1 MFAASVYS
9 DRRNR
14 LARAVGS
21 GAILFVGSAEASMN
35 FPDNWYPFRQ
45 DSSFLYYWGH
55 ALPHLA
61 GLIDTDEGRHI
72 LFADSPTVDHII
84 WSGPQPGAAALAE
97 GVGAT
102 EVRPPAA
109 LEDTVRRLIS
119 SGRRVHFEPP
129 YRQDA
134 QAKLESLL
142 HLGAGTAALHASG
155 SLSRA
160 VITQRSV
167 KEAREI
173 DEIESALSV
182 SYDMH
187 VAAMRLARPGRFER
201 EIAGH
206 VEGIAIAGGG
216 RLAFPCI
223 FSKRG
228 EILHNHSYG
237 NQLQAGDLV
246 VHDSGASSALQY
258 ASDITRTIP
267 VSGTFSTRQRSIYE
281 CVLRA
286 QLAAIAAM
294 KPGVSFRDVHMIA
307 ARSIAKDLNDLGLM
321 RGDVDEAVAAGAHAL
336 FFPHG
341 LGHMMGLDVH
351 DLEGLGEDLV
361 GYDNTVQRAS
371 QFGLAYLR
379 FAKALAPG
387 YVITVEPGCY
397 FVGALIDQWRAERRH
412 EAFIN
417 YGALGAWRSFGGVRI
432 EDDVLVSGDGA
443 RVLGKPIPK
452 TAAEVE
458 AACAL

>member
-1 MFAASVYS
+1 
-9 DRRNR
+9 
-14 LARAVGS
+14 
-21 GAILFVGSAEASMN
+21 MN

-201 EIAGH
+201 EIAATWKGSLSPA
-206 VEGIAIAGGG
+206 VAVWLFRAS
-216 RLAFPCI
+216 FP
-223 FSKRG
+223 S
-228 EILHNHSYG
+228 
-237 NQLQAGDLV
+237 
-246 VHDSGASSALQY
+246 
-258 ASDITRTIP
+258 
-267 VSGTFSTRQRSIYE
+267 
-281 CVLRA
+281 
-286 QLAAIAAM
+286 
-294 KPGVSFRDVHMIA
+294 A
-307 ARSIAKDLNDLGLM
+307 ARSCTTI
-321 RGDVDEAVAAGAHAL
+321 R
-336 FFPHG
+336 
-341 LGHMMGLDVH
+341 
-351 DLEGLGEDLV
+351 
-361 GYDNTVQRAS
+361 TVIS
-371 QFGLAYLR
+371 F
-379 FAKALAPG
+379 
-387 YVITVEPGCY
+387 
-397 FVGALIDQWRAERRH
+397 RR
-412 EAFIN
+412 
-417 YGALGAWRSFGGVRI
+417 V
-432 EDDVLVSGDGA
+432 
-443 RVLGKPIPK
+443 
-452 TAAEVE
+452 T
-458 AACAL
+458 